1 MKDENRGADS
11 QALVEEIARLRREI
25 ERLESRVTELD
36 RVAHMDT
43 LVPVA
48 NRRGLIRQ
56 LELCIARH
64 QRHALPAAVLF
75 VDVDGLKLLNDCHGH
90 SAGDGALVHLA
101 NLMIANV
108 RQTDLV
114 ARIGGDEFVILL
126 DHADEQAACDTA
138 ERLANA
144 VAGGDFIHNGRSLPL
159 SVAIGY
165 AVIANGDTP
174 ESVLDRADQEMY
186 RDKEVA

>member
-1 MKDENRGADS
+1 MSDGNRGADS
-11 QALVEEIARLRREI
+11 ALVDEIARLRREN
-25 ERLESRVTELD
+25 ERLEARVAELD

-64 QRHALPAAVLF
+64 QRHGHPSAVLF
-75 VDVDGLKLLNDCHGH
+75 VDVDGLKLLNDSHGH
-90 SAGDGALVHLA
+90 KAGDCALVHLA
-101 NLMIANV
+101 NLMIDNV

-126 DHADEQAACDTA
+126 DHAEEASACDAA

-144 VAGGDFIHNGRSLPL
+144 VAGGDFIFNGRSLPL

-165 AVIANGDTP
+165 AVIACGDTP
-174 ESVLDRADQEMY
+174 TSVLDRADQEMY